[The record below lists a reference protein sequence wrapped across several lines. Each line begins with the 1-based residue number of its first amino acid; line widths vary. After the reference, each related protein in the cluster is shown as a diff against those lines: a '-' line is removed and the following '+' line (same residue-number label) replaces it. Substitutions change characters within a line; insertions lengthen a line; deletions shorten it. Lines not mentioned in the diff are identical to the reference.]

1 MKEKYYFCIVIVP
14 FGRKMMS
21 PGAKLKRIIY
31 G

>member
-14 FGRKMMS
+14 FGRKMMP
-21 PGAKLKRIIY
+21 PGGKHKKIIY